1 MKKLLPIFII
11 FMFIVTGCTI
21 DLSSNDDKEIID
33 KEDKKSTVE
42 EKKLTGKSSSLS
54 RPLKIGDTGICSKFN
69 VVKDKYE
76 EVDIKLLSK
85 DEVDIKDLLK
95 IKDGYTVYILTY
107 EVTLTNFK
115 TESFGTNVGVDV
127 EVLDTSGK
135 QFVNNKL
142 KEVTEV
148 IEINSDTGVTTNKS
162 GKVQIAFQVPDSY
175 KEIIVV
181 FGNNKGKKAYY
192 KI

>member
-21 DLSSNDDKEIID
+21 DLSSNDDKEVIN

-42 EKKLTGKSSSLS
+42 EKKLTGKRSSLS
-54 RPLKIGDTGICSKFN
+54 SPLKIGDTGICSKFN

-175 KEIIVV
+175 KKIIVV
-181 FGNNKGKKAYY
+181 FGNNKGKKAYF

>member
-21 DLSSNDDKEIID
+21 DLSSNDDKEVID
-33 KEDKKSTVE
+33 KEEKKSTVE

-175 KEIIVV
+175 KKIIVV
-181 FGNNKGKKAYY
+181 FGNNKGKKAYF

>member
-1 MKKLLPIFII
+1 MKKLLPVFII
-11 FMFIVTGCTI
+11 FMFIITGCTI
-21 DLSSNDDKEIID
+21 DLSSTEDNEVIE
-33 KEDKKSTVE
+33 EDKKNTNVE
-42 EKKLTGKSSSLS
+42 EVELTGKKSSLS
-54 RPLKIGDTGICSKFN
+54 EPLKLEETGICSKFN
-69 VVKDKYE
+69 AVNDKYE

-85 DEVDIKDLLK
+85 DEMDIKDLLK
-95 IKDGYTVYILTY
+95 IKDGYNVYILTY
-107 EVTLTNFK
+107 EVTLTNFE
-115 TESFGTNVGVDV
+115 TESFGTNVSVDV

-142 KEVTEV
+142 KEVTE
-148 IEINSDTGVTTNKS
+148 ITEIKSDTGITTNKS

>member
-21 DLSSNDDKEIID
+21 DLSSNDDKEVID
-33 KEDKKSTVE
+33 KEEKKSTVE

-181 FGNNKGKKAYY
+181 FGNNKGKKAYF

>member
-21 DLSSNDDKEIID
+21 DLSSNDDKEVID
-33 KEDKKSTVE
+33 KEEKKSTVE

>member
-21 DLSSNDDKEIID
+21 DLSSNDDKEVID
-33 KEDKKSTVE
+33 KEEKKSTVE
-42 EKKLTGKSSSLS
+42 EKKLTGKRSSLS
-54 RPLKIGDTGICSKFN
+54 SPLKIGDTGICSKFN

-181 FGNNKGKKAYY
+181 FGNNKGKKAYF